1 MQYQLCQYY
10 ITKRAI
16 SKRNDSFFTNQS
28 PN

>member
-10 ITKRAI
+10 ITKRAT
-16 SKRNDSFFTNQS
+16 SKGNDSFFINQS